1 MRIGVEAEKQNTH
14 VLRRRF
20 GGRQGLERTSPSPSL
35 SPPLS
40 SDLSFSTPGKARR
53 LKQAKEE
60 AQAEIEQYRLERER
74 EFQQKQQA
82 ALGSQGN
89 LSAEVEAQTRKKLQ
103 AMHGGQARGK
113 DQVLRHLLTA
123 VWKVQPQIHPN
134 FRLAV

>member
-1 MRIGVEAEKQNTH
+1 PDASQHSQTGCKRKEGHLLFISTQHPKI
-14 VLRRRF
+14 
-20 GGRQGLERTSPSPSL
+20 
-35 SPPLS
+35 
-40 SDLSFSTPGKARR
+40 SDIGKARR

-103 AMHGGQARGK
+103 AMQGGQSRGK
-113 DQVLRHLLTA
+113 DRVLRQLLTL
-123 VWKVQPQIHPN
+123 VWDVRPQMHPN
-134 FRLAV
+134 YRLAV